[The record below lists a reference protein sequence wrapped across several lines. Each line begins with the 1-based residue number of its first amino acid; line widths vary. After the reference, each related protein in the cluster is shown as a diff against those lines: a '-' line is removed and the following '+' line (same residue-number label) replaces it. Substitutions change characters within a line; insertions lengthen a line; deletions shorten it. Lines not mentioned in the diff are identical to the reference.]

1 LRRRQS
7 GSSHFLERGA
17 VEIGGVHP
25 WAASKAKLDASEFT
39 QCPLTKAED
48 NRRSDDDRAKKARHA
63 AAFRAKADALEIEA
77 LANRRLAD
85 EYAAAQGRS
94 EVGQPGTRT
103 DLVPKKNGVRATTAA
118 DVGLSRKEIHKA
130 RQIRDAEKRDRR
142 RSTER
147 PRIAPWPFVPPI
159 ELLARC
165 KHPLE
170 FGRGVV
176 LPRPYESLLMRPE
189 VGDALPDF
197 LAFGLHPIQR

>member
-94 EVGQPGTRT
+94 EVAGHGGKRGNQFAKVAGSDLGTIK
-103 DLVPKKNGVRATTAA
+103 DI
-118 DVGLSRKEIHKA
+118 GLTKQEMAEA
-130 RQIRDAEKRDRR
+130 RQIRDAENSIRASFDGP
-142 RSTER
+142 STLPLR
-147 PRIAPWPFVPPI
+147 P
-159 ELLARC
+159 ARNRQSQ
-165 KHPLE
+165 HTIIL
-170 FGRGVV
+170 
-176 LPRPYESLLMRPE
+176 SL
-189 VGDALPDF
+189 
-197 LAFGLHPIQR
+197 

>member
-1 LRRRQS
+1 MRRRQS

-63 AAFRAKADALEIEA
+63 AAFRAKADALEIGA

-85 EYAAAQGRS
+85 EYDAAQGRG

-103 DLVPKKNGVRATTAA
+103 DLVPKKNGFGQRPPPMSVYPA
-118 DVGLSRKEIHKA
+118 RKSTKPS
-130 RQIRDAEKRDRR
+130 KSVMR
-142 RSTER
+142 RSATRAPVNGKAPDR
-147 PRIAPWPFVPPI
+147 P
-159 ELLARC
+159 
-165 KHPLE
+165 
-170 FGRGVV
+170 G
-176 LPRPYESLLMRPE
+176 
-189 VGDALPDF
+189 ALRSADR
-197 LAFGLHPIQR
+197 AIG

>member
-63 AAFRAKADALEIEA
+63 AAFRANADALEIEA

-85 EYAAAQGRS
+85 EYDAAQGRG

-103 DLVPKKNGVRATTAA
+103 DLVPKKNGVRAATAA
-118 DVGLSRKEIHKA
+118 DVGLSRKEIHEA
-130 RQIRDAEKRDRR
+130 RQIRDAEKRDPGAVQRKGPGSPRGPSFR
-142 RSTER
+142 RSSY
-147 PRIAPWPFVPPI
+147 W
-159 ELLARC
+159 L
-165 KHPLE
+165 
-170 FGRGVV
+170 
-176 LPRPYESLLMRPE
+176 
-189 VGDALPDF
+189 DASIRLNSD
-197 LAFGLHPIQR
+197 AA

>member
-85 EYAAAQGRS
+85 AAQGRG

-103 DLVPKKNGVRATTAA
+103 DLVPKKNGVRAATAA
-118 DVGLSRKEIHKA
+118 DVGLSRKEIHEA
-130 RQIRDAEKRDRR
+130 RQIRDAEKRDPAPFNGKAPDRPGAL
-142 RSTER
+142 RSADR
-147 PRIAPWPFVPPI
+147 AI
-159 ELLARC
+159 
-165 KHPLE
+165 
-170 FGRGVV
+170 G
-176 LPRPYESLLMRPE
+176 
-189 VGDALPDF
+189 
-197 LAFGLHPIQR
+197 